1 MYRNDG
7 RVMSNFILQA
17 LNNNPITIYGDGS
30 KTRSFCYVDDLIT
43 GLIKVM
49 DTDNSFTGPI
59 NLGSDKEISIK
70 DLAEK
75 IIKLTKS
82 NSKLIFMNPLSD
94 DPMQRR
100 PDLTL
105 AKKTIGWSYKTNLDD
120 GIKSTVNYF
129 KKMIKSYI
137 LNQK

>member
-30 KTRSFCYVDDLIT
+30 QTRSFCYVDDLIT

-129 KKMIKSYI
+129 KK
-137 LNQK
+137 ND